1 MIPAQLVWWTIGIW
15 ICNSNT
21 TTCTATTAAACLFA
35 ALSSQVRYVAHRE
48 SEDNESTRQ
57 GGEIC
62 NCNMTSSTGQLQ
74 RNRAFNW
81 ISKGLWSTP
90 WMDHDILWDWLTCS
104 TYYDEQIIS
113 PGFEQLL
120 AIAGYR
126 HITTCSSLLVVCSSL
141 FSFLSCLVMQL
152 ATQLR
157 LFYLMKWVGSLA
169 S

>member
-1 MIPAQLVWWTIGIW
+1 MIPAQLVWWTIDIW
-15 ICNSNT
+15 ICNST
-21 TTCTATTAAACLFA
+21 TTTTSTNHTAAACLFA

-57 GGEIC
+57 EGEIYDC
-62 NCNMTSSTGQLQ
+62 SATSSIGQLQ
-74 RNRAFNW
+74 RNRVFNW
-81 ISKGLWSTP
+81 ISNGPWSTP
-90 WMDHDILWDWLTCS
+90 WMDLDILYDWLTWS
-104 TYYDEQIIS
+104 THYDDEIIS

-126 HITTCSSLLVVCSSL
+126 HITTCSSLLEICSSL

-157 LFYLMKWVGSLA
+157 LFSLMK
-169 S
+169 